1 MFKNLIFVL
10 ILFKSFV
17 SQAQDQTPIATHPFG
32 SDAQYQKQIGAMIQI
47 YEQTNEVKTLDS
59 LVSLSFIYKDW
70 ETSINYAKKA
80 IQTNPNAKRYF
91 LLGGAAGFSALEV
104 PLFSSLKFFNIK
116 KSAFEESVRLEPL
129 ILSYLRAQV
138 DILLALPSILGG
150 SDDKAQELIQK
161 IKSLNSVEGL
171 LAQGLIYEINDDL
184 YSAKLV
190 YKQLFDF
197 LNQNYTF
204 CSIAFIEDNRRNLSY
219 DLGRIAADFQLNTK
233 WGQFVISYFAKTY
246 GQKDTV
252 PIAWVFFQSARL
264 AKRS

>member
-10 ILFKSFV
+10 ILFKIFV
-17 SQAQDQTPIATHPFG
+17 SQAQDQTPIATYPFG
-32 SDAQYQKQIGAMIQI
+32 SDVQYQKQIEAMIQI

-80 IQTNPNAKRYF
+80 ILANPNAKRYF
-91 LLGGAAGFSALEV
+91 LLGVAAGFRALEV
-104 PLFSSLKFFNIK
+104 PMFSSLKYVNIM
-116 KSAFEESVRLEPL
+116 KSAFEEAVLLEPL
-129 ILSYLRAQV
+129 NVSYLRAQV
-138 DILLALPSILGG
+138 DVLLALPPTLGG
-150 SDDKAQELIQK
+150 SIDKAQKLIQK
-161 IKSLNSVEGL
+161 IKSLNSVEGP
-171 LAQGLIYEINDDL
+171 LAQGSMYEINDDL

-190 YKQLFDF
+190 YNQLFDF
-197 LNQNYTF
+197 LNQNYIF
-204 CSIAFIEDNRRNLSY
+204 CSSAFIEDNRRNLSY
-219 DLGRIAADFQLNTK
+219 DLVRIVADFQLNTK